1 MFTIG
6 WTDRNADLNASITF
20 SSIIFAVEIGLK
32 RPGDLLDFSIDCI
45 AVAELIASVLRLQS
59 EKEDVNRSTLW
70 ST

>member
-6 WTDRNADLNASITF
+6 WTDRNADLNASIMF

-32 RPGDLLDFSIDCI
+32 HPGDLLDFSIDCI